1 MAAFFK
7 NAFLHWQTTGAGLI
21 AGALTA
27 WAAIP
32 GLEQLP
38 LSQQLAKLGGAV
50 FVAVMGLLAKDA
62 SKAPAAIEAATQAVT
77 NATNGPQK

>member
-1 MAAFFK
+1 MELLK
-7 NAFLHWQTTGAGLI
+7 NAFAHPQTTIAGLI

-38 LSQQLAKLGGAV
+38 VGQQFARLGGAF
-50 FVAVMGLLAKDA
+50 FVAVVGVLAKD
-62 SKAPAAIEAATQAVT
+62 SGKA
-77 NATNGPQK
+77 